1 VDENREVQGTPIAE
15 TLPEAQ
21 RNLPVI
27 RADLALKAAEGAV
40 GAAVGYGVKKALDK
54 KFGQRE
60 PTPEPEPPAAQQD
73 TDVPTDGCARQE
85 GELTKFATTVA
96 TLAA

>member
-1 VDENREVQGTPIAE
+1 VNENSEVQGVPVAE

-27 RADLALKAAEGAV
+27 LADLALKAAEGAV
-40 GAAVGYGVKKALDK
+40 GAAAGYGVKKALDK

-60 PTPEPEPPAAQQD
+60 PTPKPEPDPPVAQQD
-73 TDVPTDGCARQE
+73 TAG
-85 GELTKFATTVA
+85 
-96 TLAA
+96 